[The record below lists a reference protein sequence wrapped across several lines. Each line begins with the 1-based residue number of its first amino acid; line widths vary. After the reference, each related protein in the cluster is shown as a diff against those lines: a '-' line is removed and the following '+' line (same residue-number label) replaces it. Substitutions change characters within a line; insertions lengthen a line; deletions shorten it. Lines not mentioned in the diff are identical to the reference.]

1 MAPVDPL
8 GEGVPVA
15 RCQSCDAVHTEPAG
29 DLPERCEVCGGPLTR
44 FDLYQPR
51 GFRTDYRP
59 RDFDDQ
65 VERGPSSGS
74 PQLAWQ
80 AGESD
85 RLYEVRG
92 LVVAS
97 RPECLLP
104 PASEA
109 LAVGGRGPGLAALWS
124 FAQLLGIAGAAELD
138 VDPRELEIGLQPTRL
153 RSGAGAAGVTRR
165 IFLADRLENGAG
177 YCRLLGEPARL
188 ERVLDRIV
196 DEIGERLRQDG
207 HAGTCDSSCPDCLRS
222 YDNRRLHPLLDWRLG
237 LDLAE
242 LAAARPLEERRWLD
256 DAPAIGSALAAA
268 FGLRLETIADLPAL
282 RDDGRP
288 KAAVLCHPMWSAEQR
303 RRRVDGAASANG
315 APEIRCFDLYTAKS
329 FPDEIAVWLDAD

>member
-1 MAPVDPL
+1 M
-8 GEGVPVA
+8 
-15 RCQSCDAVHTEPAG
+15 
-29 DLPERCEVCGGPLTR
+29 
-44 FDLYQPR
+44 
-51 GFRTDYRP
+51 
-59 RDFDDQ
+59 
-65 VERGPSSGS
+65 
-74 PQLAWQ
+74 
-80 AGESD
+80 
-85 RLYEVRG
+85 
-92 LVVAS
+92 AS
-97 RPECLLP
+97 RPECLLHTVNDNRGQLFQLHRLSGTYVVAQGDVYTDRVSLPADLANREHDVEGAIGAIRPTDVLALELLP

-109 LAVGGRGPGLAALWS
+109 LTVSGREPGLAALWS
-124 FAQLLGIAGAAELD
+124 FAQMLGIAGAAELD

-207 HAGTCDSSCPDCLRS
+207 HAGTCDSSCLDCLRS

-256 DAPAIGSALAAA
+256 DAPAIGGALAAA
-268 FGLRLETIADLPAL
+268 FGLRLGTIADLPAL
-282 RDDGRP
+282 REDGKP

-315 APEIRCFDLYTAKS
+315 APDIRCFDLYTAKS
-329 FPDEIAVWLDAD
+329 FPDEIAIWLDAD